1 MKNTLKYL
9 VFFRN
14 VVFLKWA
21 FQIVFLLGLLSI
33 IWNYIQNAVVNLEN
47 TNIAMG
53 WGWLGETPGVSIAEG
68 LYTLPNSGLQ
78 MIQTGMINMF
88 RITITGIFAAT
99 ILGTF
104 LGIARLSKNYIV
116 EKSSTGLLEVVR
128 NVPLLVQIYF
138 FQALVLSFPRLE
150 VFDVGDYFIHV
161 SAKGLAF
168 PWFNRGPNAFLMM
181 VYLLAIFLI
190 SNRIYKWRVEIL
202 EREGR
207 ETRPF
212 LWSITSL
219 VTLFI
224 VGWYGGFR
232 AVGIIGFIAGYIST
246 GLELVPAI
254 FYQALISGVTIL
266 IGYRVTKKFIDS
278 KKSEEAQGV
287 FIDDDYFKIIL
298 NIVVVLLVVV
308 LMFSSFGAGLAGF
321 LVGDEL
327 TFKADW
333 GLPQFFN
340 GVENK
345 LHWYPS
351 IDVEL
356 DAAIDGMKKG
366 EIINWLIEPGKKV
379 TEGDVIATAYA
390 TGTKIDKQE
399 VELKALHTGN
409 VESLL
414 IEKG

>member
-1 MKNTLKYL
+1 M
-9 VFFRN
+9 FFKRR
-14 VVFLKWA
+14 
-21 FQIVFLLGLLSI
+21 S
-33 IWNYIQNAVVNLEN
+33 Y
-47 TNIAMG
+47 
-53 WGWLGETPGVSIAEG
+53 
-68 LYTLPNSGLQ
+68 
-78 MIQTGMINMF
+78 
-88 RITITGIFAAT
+88 
-99 ILGTF
+99 
-104 LGIARLSKNYIV
+104 
-116 EKSSTGLLEVVR
+116 
-128 NVPLLVQIYF
+128 
-138 FQALVLSFPRLE
+138 FPRLE

-232 AVGIIGFIAGYIST
+232 AVGIIGLIAGYIST

-254 FYQALISGVTIL
+254 FYQALISGVTIF

-287 FIDDDYFKIIL
+287 YIDDDYFKIIL

-308 LMFSSFGAGLAGF
+308 LMFSSFGASLAGF

-333 GLPQFFN
+333 GMQFFN
-340 GVENK
+340 GVK
-345 LHWYPS
+345 TSYIGIHL
-351 IDVEL
+351 
-356 DAAIDGMKKG
+356 
-366 EIINWLIEPGKKV
+366 
-379 TEGDVIATAYA
+379 
-390 TGTKIDKQE
+390 
-399 VELKALHTGN
+399 
-409 VESLL
+409 
-414 IEKG
+414 

>member
-254 FYQALISGVTIL
+254 FYQALILSL
-266 IGYRVTKKFIDS
+266 IHI
-278 KKSEEAQGV
+278 
-287 FIDDDYFKIIL
+287 
-298 NIVVVLLVVV
+298 
-308 LMFSSFGAGLAGF
+308 
-321 LVGDEL
+321 
-327 TFKADW
+327 
-333 GLPQFFN
+333 
-340 GVENK
+340 
-345 LHWYPS
+345 
-351 IDVEL
+351 
-356 DAAIDGMKKG
+356 
-366 EIINWLIEPGKKV
+366 
-379 TEGDVIATAYA
+379 
-390 TGTKIDKQE
+390 
-399 VELKALHTGN
+399 
-409 VESLL
+409 
-414 IEKG
+414 